1 VHSDLFQQF
10 EAFPIEKGI
19 EIGRDNSGRMKAR
32 WLKPDLHPRF
42 DRMEVGDSFAVRP
55 ADLGG
60 APLIVVQNYVSG
72 SAATFCKGFVSG
84 ARKFTTR
91 QRGDHVRVWRI
102 V

>member
-1 VHSDLFQQF
+1 MHSDLFQSL
-10 EAFPIEKGI
+10 ERFPIEKGVP
-19 EIGRDNSGRMKAR
+19 IGRDNSGRQKAR
-32 WLKPDLHPRF
+32 WLKPDLSERF
-42 DRMEVGDSFAVRP
+42 AQMEVGDSFAVRP

-72 SAATFCKGFVSG
+72 AAATYCKGFVIA

-91 QRGDHVRVWRI
+91 QRGDHVRVWRT